1 MQRNSP
7 LRRKSATWLRPSP
20 YCRMPLRPTSVRRCR
35 SGGSPKVYRKIRWK
49 HSGRAATWSAS
60 PKSGQRRTPITF
72 LPMPNSSHSKPYLAF
87 DFGAES
93 GRAVLAHLHA
103 GVLTTEEVHRF
114 PNEMVEYGGS
124 FHWDAPRL
132 WFEVRKALGC
142 MEDLELAGI
151 GVDAWGVD
159 YALLGERGELLQNPY
174 HYRDART
181 QGVMEEVFRIVPR
194 EDIYRAT
201 GIQFMPIN
209 TLYQLIAAQR
219 NTPSFVAAAKQ
230 LLTIPDLF
238 NFWLTGNAV
247 CEFTNATTTQMVDPV
262 RRSWNT
268 DLMKAVGLRP
278 DLPAAI
284 VEPGTVIGTLRSSLV
299 KNSSFVATPVIAPAC
314 HDTGSAVAAIA
325 ARDGTAF
332 LSSGTWSL
340 IGAELDAPIVTAQ
353 ALKLNFTNEGG
364 VNGTTR
370 LLKNVM
376 GLWMLQG
383 CRNSWS
389 TRGQNADYRELVELA
404 GHEPAFAHLV
414 DPDDE
419 CFLRSANMPAA
430 IDDFCR
436 KTNQPIPS
444 SPGAYV
450 RCVMESLALKYRRV
464 LCSLEQLCGERI
476 EQVRVIGG
484 GSKNR
489 LLNQFTADATGKRVL
504 AGPAEATALGNIAIQ
519 ILATG
524 DASSLQEVRA
534 IVDRSFPIEV
544 FEPLETDKWGR
555 QTERFDQ
562 YCETIYA

>member
-1 MQRNSP
+1 MRRNSP
-7 LRRKSATWLRPSP
+7 RRRRNAIWLKRSR
-20 YCRMPLRPTSVRRCR
+20 YCRMLLRPTFAQPYR
-35 SGGSPKVYRKIRWK
+35 SGETPKACRKIRWK
-49 HSGRAATWSAS
+49 HSARVVTSSAS

-93 GRAVLAHLHA
+93 GRAVLAHLQS
-103 GVLTTEEVHRF
+103 GILTTTEVHRF
-114 PNEMVEYGGS
+114 RNEPVEYGGS
-124 FHWDAPRL
+124 LHWDAPRL

-142 MEDLELAGI
+142 LEHIELAGI

-181 QGVMEEVFRIVPR
+181 QGVMEEVFRKVAR

-209 TLYQLIAAQR
+209 TLYQIIAAQR
-219 NTPSFVAAAKQ
+219 DTPNIVAAAKQ

-247 CEFTNATTTQMVDPV
+247 CEFTNATATQMVDPV

-340 IGAELDAPIVTAQ
+340 IGAELDAPI
-353 ALKLNFTNEGG
+353 
-364 VNGTTR
+364 
-370 LLKNVM
+370 
-376 GLWMLQG
+376 
-383 CRNSWS
+383 
-389 TRGQNADYRELVELA
+389 
-404 GHEPAFAHLV
+404 
-414 DPDDE
+414 
-419 CFLRSANMPAA
+419 
-430 IDDFCR
+430 
-436 KTNQPIPS
+436 
-444 SPGAYV
+444 
-450 RCVMESLALKYRRV
+450 
-464 LCSLEQLCGERI
+464 
-476 EQVRVIGG
+476 
-484 GSKNR
+484 
-489 LLNQFTADATGKRVL
+489 
-504 AGPAEATALGNIAIQ
+504 
-519 ILATG
+519 
-524 DASSLQEVRA
+524 
-534 IVDRSFPIEV
+534 
-544 FEPLETDKWGR
+544 
-555 QTERFDQ
+555 
-562 YCETIYA
+562 